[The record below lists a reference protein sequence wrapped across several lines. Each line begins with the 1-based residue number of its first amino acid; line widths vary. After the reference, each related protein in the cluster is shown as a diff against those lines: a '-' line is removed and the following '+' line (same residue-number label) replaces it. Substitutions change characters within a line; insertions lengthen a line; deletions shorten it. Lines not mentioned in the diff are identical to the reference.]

1 MAAVS
6 REAPLAALVA
16 AAARAWQ
23 QAYAPYS
30 GFRVG
35 AALLADDGRIYAGA
49 NVENASYGLSRC
61 AEQSAVQAM
70 ISAGARSFESLVVVT
85 DADPPASP
93 CGACRQVLHEFAP
106 QAEVW
111 LVRLDGRAWL
121 RTSVDALLPG
131 AFELHDARTAA
142 AGGGNGSDE
151 SG

>member
-1 MAAVS
+1 MS
-6 REAPLAALVA
+6 HDAPPAALVA
-16 AAARAWQ
+16 AATRAWQ

-35 AALLADDGRIYAGA
+35 AALLADDGRVYAGA

-70 ISAGARSFESLVVVT
+70 ASAGARSFDSIVVVT
-85 DADPPASP
+85 DVDPPASP

-106 QAEVW
+106 QAAVW
-111 LVRLDGRAWL
+111 LVRLGGEASL

-131 AFELHDARTAA
+131 AFDLHDASRDDT
-142 AGGGNGSDE
+142 GGGPG
-151 SG
+151 GPG

>member
-1 MAAVS
+1 M
-6 REAPLAALVA
+6 RRDAPPAALVA
-16 AAARAWQ
+16 AATRAWQ

-61 AEQSAVQAM
+61 AEQSAIQAM
-70 ISAGARSFESLVVVT
+70 ASAGVRGFDAIVVVT
-85 DADPPASP
+85 DVDPPASP
-93 CGACRQVLHEFAP
+93 CGACRQVLHEFGP

-111 LVRLDGRAWL
+111 LVRLDSDTRL

-131 AFELHDARTAA
+131 AFDLHDLNTA
-142 AGGGNGSDE
+142 GTDSGPDE
-151 SG
+151 PG